1 MSCQQLLA
9 KYPGF
14 VPAIIKCDQSIE
26 MSKKRFLLPR
36 NECWSYA
43 LQSIRRHIV
52 LKPSEAVF
60 FMIDGVML
68 QSSCNI
74 GDFYSKYCDGKA
86 MDDRLLV
93 IDVFKENTFGSWA
106 GLGAVLSIKM
116 KVLSPIFKFCHRD
129 FEDIKVLSSLFLYI
143 VTKKTKGTQ
152 LSSLIDKNINV

>member
-43 LQSIRRHIV
+43 LSSIRKHIV

-60 FMIDGVML
+60 FMVDGIIL
-68 QSSCNI
+68 ESSANI
-74 GDFYSKYCDGKA
+74 GVFYNNHCPN
-86 MDDRLLV
+86 LFLI
-93 IDVFKENTFGSWA
+93 IDIFKENTFGY
-106 GLGAVLSIKM
+106 SI
-116 KVLSPIFKFCHRD
+116 
-129 FEDIKVLSSLFLYI
+129 
-143 VTKKTKGTQ
+143 
-152 LSSLIDKNINV
+152 